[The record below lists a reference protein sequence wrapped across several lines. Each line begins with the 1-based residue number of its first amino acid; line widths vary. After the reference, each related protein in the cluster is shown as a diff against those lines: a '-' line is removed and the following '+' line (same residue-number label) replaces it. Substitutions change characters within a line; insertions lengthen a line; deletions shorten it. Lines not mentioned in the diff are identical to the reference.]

1 MADGQV
7 VFEITGDD
15 RQINRTVKQV
25 TSNIQNE
32 SKKWDQA
39 AKDATGGIENSFSSM
54 LKNVA
59 GMFSA
64 AKIGQALLE
73 WGKAAVDTASDLQE
87 VQNVVDT
94 VFGDGAAQI
103 EAWAK
108 KAGTQFGLTEL
119 QAKKFTSTMG
129 AMLSSSGLAGDQIVS
144 MSTDL
149 AGLAADM
156 ASFYNLDFDTAFDK
170 IRAGI
175 SGETM
180 PLKQLGINMSVAN
193 LNAFA
198 LAQGLEKTYDQMDQG
213 EQTMLRYQYLL
224 QATSNAQGDFEKTSG
239 GFANAQRRIES
250 SIETIN
256 TVVGNFLLDP
266 LQKLTGGVADFLKEV
281 TQEPTRTVLDDM
293 ADAAAQSEEKIA
305 QIKAITSEATILT
318 QELEKL
324 GSVDPSSVVK
334 GIASGANELNAGAPG
349 LWSSLLNSLTSIDG
363 LENLFGDGDQA
374 VKNIESLSQ
383 ALSGSGIDQNIADAW
398 STLLT
403 AMNNNADGVS
413 KLTGKSV
420 EDTKKW
426 LAELASAANT
436 LDPNSAEGWGTLLGK
451 MLEGLPGFM
460 ETDSGKKFLEGLA
473 TNYLVL
479 GNDSEIAKQGLLD
492 LGYASDDITK
502 KQNAWLETCKRLV
515 EIIPGLSSIINTE
528 TGEVKGGVQAIQDY
542 VNAWSSDNIL
552 KARINSLKQ
561 QKAILE
567 QAMNVDYDT
576 ETMLARARAKG
587 QLMGR
592 EGMTDAEAEAYLSR
606 YLMQQETGNFAAEM
620 GQRKGGVYSFA
631 GNVSSWFIKS
641 FTGDTFGLKNVTDET
656 NESLKEFA
664 KAEKTASDN
673 AKAMPYAIAN
683 LDKQIAELEEQ
694 TGKTSKELMDMAG
707 AEGDAAD
714 GAVEWS
720 EAQQKAGK
728 EAVKALESASKAVAD
743 YVEKVS
749 DATRQTVNATIKG
762 FGEISLGGDDLRKK
776 QTEQT
781 EEWSKTTSKY
791 SKEVDALRKQYG
803 DNWLEKASENYDKL
817 TKKEQEAYNALAKIR
832 KEQQETNKALDQFKP
847 EGMKKNLSDQVK
859 YMQDYIAN
867 LRQLKEW
874 GVSSEMLSFLAD
886 GSKDSA
892 EYLAGLVEGGKEKAK
907 EVGQQYEEVQKE
919 KEKFSKE
926 LTETKLEG
934 DTVYDGLVKE
944 AQGAVDSLK
953 KLNEGVDDVTGEM
966 VIQMAK
972 GVNDHV
978 GELKTA
984 VDAIET
990 QFKRLEAFGINI
1002 DFSTSGR
1009 LVNLGLFGLNGS
1021 YETGLNYVPF
1031 DGFLAELHQGEG
1043 ILTAEENRIWQR
1055 FKNGQG
1061 SGLDYEALGGVMRDN
1076 VKAGGNVYLDGR
1088 TVGHVI
1094 SGVQGN
1100 QYRSLQ
1106 RSGWQQ

>member
-7 VFEITGDD
+7 IFEITGDD
-15 RQINRTVKQV
+15 RQINNTVRQV
-25 TSNIQNE
+25 TNNIQNE
-32 SKKWDQA
+32 SKKWEKSAQ
-39 AKDATGGIENSFSSM
+39 DATGGMENAFSSM

-59 GMFSA
+59 GMFSV

-94 VFGDGAAQI
+94 VFGDGAAKI

-156 ASFYNLDFDTAFDK
+156 ASFYNLDFDEAFEK
-170 IRAGI
+170 IRSGI
-175 SGETM
+175 SGQTM
-180 PLKQLGINMSVAN
+180 PLKTLGIDMSVAN

-198 LAQGLEKTYDQMDQG
+198 LAQGLEKTYDKMDQG

-256 TVVGNFLLDP
+256 SVVGNFLLDP

-281 TQEPTRTVLDDM
+281 TTEPTRTVLDDM
-293 ADAAAQSEEKIA
+293 ADAAAQSQEKIA
-305 QIKAITSEATILT
+305 QIKAITSEATVLT
-318 QELEKL
+318 QELEKM
-324 GSVDPSSVVK
+324 GAVDPSGVVK

-349 LWSSLLNSLTSIDG
+349 LWSSLLKSLTSIDG
-363 LENLFGDGDQA
+363 LESLFGDGDQA
-374 VKNIESLSQ
+374 AKNIESLSQ

-403 AMNNNADGVS
+403 AMNNNAEGVS

-420 EDTKKW
+420 TETKKW
-426 LAELASAANT
+426 LSELATAANT
-436 LDPNSAEGWGTLLGK
+436 LDPNSAEGWGTLLGQ
-451 MLEGLPGFM
+451 MLEGMPGFM

-542 VNAWSSDNIL
+542 VNAWSSENIL
-552 KARINSLKQ
+552 KARINGLKQ

-576 ETMLARARAKG
+576 DVMLARAKAKG

-620 GQRKGGVYSFA
+620 GQKKGGVYSFA

-673 AKAMPYAIAN
+673 ARAMPYAIES

-694 TGKTSKELMDMAG
+694 TGMTKKELLEMADAEGEAG
-707 AEGDAAD
+707 A

-720 EAQQKAGK
+720 DAQKKAGQ
-728 EAVKALESASKAVAD
+728 EAVKAVQAASKAVAD
-743 YVEKVS
+743 YVEKVA
-749 DATRQTVNATIKG
+749 DATRQTVNSTIKG
-762 FGEISLGGDDLRKK
+762 FNEVSLGGDDLRKK
-776 QTEQT
+776 QTELAD
-781 EEWSKTTSKY
+781 EWSKATNKY
-791 SKEVDALRKQYG
+791 SSEVAALKKRYG
-803 DNWLEKASENYDKL
+803 DNWLEKASENYGKL
-817 TKKEQEAYNALAKIR
+817 TKNEQEAYNALAKIR
-832 KEQQETNKALDQFKP
+832 KEQQEVNKSLDEFRP
-847 EGMKKNLSDQVK
+847 EGMSKNLSDQVK
-859 YMQDYIAN
+859 FMQDYLTN

-874 GVSSEMLSFLAD
+874 GVSDSMLAYLSD

-892 EYLAGLVEGGKEKAK
+892 EYLAGLVEGGKEKAVELGK
-907 EVGQQYEEVQKE
+907 QYEQVQQQKDE
-919 KEKFSKE
+919 FAKE
-926 LTETKLEG
+926 LTESKLDG
-934 DTVYDGLVKE
+934 DTTYQGLVKE
-944 AQGAVDSLK
+944 AQDAVESLK
-953 KLNEGVDDVTGEM
+953 QINEGVDDVTGEM
-966 VIQMAK
+966 VVQMAK
-972 GVNDHV
+972 GINDHV
-978 GELKTA
+978 GELKAA
-984 VDAIET
+984 VDDIET

-1002 DFSTSGR
+1002 DFSSSGR
-1009 LVNLGLFGLNGS
+1009 LVNLGLFGLDGS
-1021 YETGLNYVPF
+1021 HETGLNYVPF
-1031 DGFLAELHQGEG
+1031 DGYLAELHQGEG

-1055 FKNGQG
+1055 FKNAQG

-1076 VKAGGNVYLDGR
+1076 VRAGGNVYLDGR
-1088 TVGHVI
+1088 TVGQVV
-1094 SGVQGN
+1094 SGIQGN
-1100 QYRSLQ
+1100 QYRTLQ

>member
-15 RQINRTVKQV
+15 RKVNQTVKNV

-32 SKKWDQA
+32 AKKWDQA
-39 AKDATGGIENSFSSM
+39 AKDATGGMENAFSSM
-54 LKNVA
+54 LKNIA

-94 VFGDGAAQI
+94 VFGDGAAKI

-119 QAKKFTSTMG
+119 KAKKFTSTMG

-156 ASFYNLDFDTAFDK
+156 ASFYNLDFEEAFDK
-170 IRAGI
+170 IRSGI
-175 SGETM
+175 SGQTM
-180 PLKQLGINMSVAN
+180 PLKTLGIDMSVAN

-198 LAQGLEKTYDQMDQG
+198 LAQGLEKTYDKMDQG

-250 SIETIN
+250 AIETIN

-266 LQKLTGGVADFLKEV
+266 LQKLTGGVADFLEQV
-281 TQEPTRTVLDDM
+281 TKEPTRTVLDDM
-293 ADAAAQSEEKIA
+293 ADAAAQSQEKIA
-305 QIKAITSEATILT
+305 QIKAITNEATILT

-324 GSVDPSSVVK
+324 GTVDPSSVVK

-349 LWSSLLNSLTSIDG
+349 LWSSLLKSLTSIDG

-374 VKNIESLSQ
+374 SKNIESLSQ
-383 ALSGSGIDQNIADAW
+383 ALSGSGIDQSIADAW

-403 AMNNNADGVS
+403 AMNNNAEGVS

-420 EDTKKW
+420 TETKKW
-426 LAELASAANT
+426 LSELASAANT

-542 VNAWSSDNIL
+542 VNAWSSENIL
-552 KARINSLKQ
+552 KARINGLKQ

-576 ETMLARARAKG
+576 ETMLARAKAKG

-592 EGMTDAEAEAYLSR
+592 EGMTDAEAEAYLNR
-606 YLMQQETGNFAAEM
+606 YLAQQTVGDIASEM
-620 GQRKGGVYSFA
+620 GQKNGMGIAGTFA
-631 GNVSSWFIKS
+631 GWFLKS
-641 FTGDTFGLKNVTDET
+641 QTNSTFGLKNVTDET
-656 NESLKEFA
+656 NEALKDFA

-673 AKAMPYAIAN
+673 ARAMPYAIES

-694 TGKTSKELMDMAG
+694 TGKTKKELLEMAG

-714 GAVEWS
+714 GAAEWS
-720 EAQQKAGK
+720 DAQKKAGQQ
-728 EAVKALESASKAVAD
+728 AVKAVQEASKAVAD
-743 YVEKVS
+743 YVEKVT
-749 DATRQTVNATIKG
+749 DATRQTVNSTLNG
-762 FGEISLGGDDLRKK
+762 FNEVKLGGDDLRKK
-776 QTEQT
+776 QTEQAD
-781 EEWSKTTSKY
+781 EWSKATKKY
-791 SKEVDALRKQYG
+791 SSEVAALKKRYG
-803 DNWLEKASENYDKL
+803 ENWLEKASENYGKL
-817 TKKEQEAYNALAKIR
+817 SKKEQEAYNALAKIR
-832 KEQQETNKALDQFKP
+832 KEQQETNKALDAFRP
-847 EGMKKNLSDQVK
+847 EGMSKNLSDQVK
-859 YMQDYIAN
+859 FMQDYLAN
-867 LRQLKEW
+867 LRQLKAW
-874 GVSSEMLSFLAD
+874 GVSDSMLAFLSD

-892 EYLAGLVEGGKEKAK
+892 EYLAGLVEGGKEKAVELGK
-907 EVGQQYEEVQKE
+907 QYEDVQKK
-919 KEKFSKE
+919 KEEFTKE
-926 LTETKLEG
+926 LTESKLEG
-934 DTVYDGLVKE
+934 DTVYDGLVKK
-944 AQGAVDSLK
+944 AQDAVESLK
-953 KLNEGVDDVTGEM
+953 SVNKTAGEVTGDM
-966 VIQMAK
+966 VVQMAK
-972 GVNDHV
+972 GINDHV
-978 GELKTA
+978 GELKAA
-984 VDAIET
+984 VDDIET

-1002 DFSTSGR
+1002 DFSSSGR
-1009 LVNLGLFGLNGS
+1009 LVNLGLFGLDGS
-1021 YETGLNYVPF
+1021 HETGLNYVPF
-1031 DGFLAELHQGEG
+1031 DGYLAELHQGEG

-1055 FKNGQG
+1055 FKNAQG

-1088 TVGHVI
+1088 TVGQVVSSI
-1094 SGVQGN
+1094 QGN
-1100 QYRSLQ
+1100 QYRTMQ